1 MKKPAVLPDLKNER
15 PDLTPPLPAIMA
27 LLPVLF
33 YLAVLGSVGLGALSI
48 IATKKAIAAEEA
60 ALAREQEENAQLSMI
75 QTELAG
81 ITDEQN
87 RAKEVEAWVAST
99 TPLMTMITSVIN
111 SVKTGNTLTS
121 LRLSRTLENPEHVEM
136 MLLIN
141 NGGSAQAEET
151 RNALSKEGYQAFKE
165 DTKTAERSNR
175 LGDVTYS
182 AVFVNTGS
190 TTAPDGTPTEPAS
203 ITTPAATP
211 VTAPRP
217 TP

>member
-1 MKKPAVLPDLKNER
+1 
-15 PDLTPPLPAIMA
+15 DLTPPLPAVMA

-33 YLAVLGSVGLGALSI
+33 YVAVIGSLALGAMSM
-48 IATKKAIAAEEA
+48 IATKKAIAAEES
-60 ALAREQEENAQLSMI
+60 ALAREQDENSQLAAI

-87 RAKEVEAWVAST
+87 RAKEVEGWVAST

-121 LRLSRTLENPEHVEM
+121 LRLSRTPENPEHVEM

-141 NGGSAQAEET
+141 NGGSAQVEET

-165 DTKTAERSNR
+165 ESKSAERSTR

-182 AVFVNTGS
+182 AVFVNTGKGNGS
-190 TTAPDGTPTEPAS
+190 DADASAPQ
-203 ITTPAATP
+203 
-211 VTAPRP
+211 
-217 TP
+217 